1 MPNSNESFF
10 ERIFTNEEKAALKGE
25 VFLCSEL
32 VGVDLSGADL
42 RKTSFERATLS
53 GCNLSGADLRGA
65 WFISSELRCVNLRDA
80 IFGDGNR
87 FDGTLFIDVVGIA
100 PEAREHI
107 ERTGGTFQPAHAS
120 LR

>member
-25 VFLCSEL
+25 VFLC
-32 VGVDLSGADL
+32 
-42 RKTSFERATLS
+42 S